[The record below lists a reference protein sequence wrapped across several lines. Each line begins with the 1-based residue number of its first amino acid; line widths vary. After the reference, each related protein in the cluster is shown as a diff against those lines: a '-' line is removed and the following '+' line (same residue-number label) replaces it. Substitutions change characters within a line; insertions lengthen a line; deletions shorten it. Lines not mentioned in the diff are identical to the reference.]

1 MTEVENLSLQAID
14 VKPIDIDWREAL
26 DLEGER
32 GQFWEA
38 FTYEVGETD
47 DDEREFTL
55 IANNG
60 TVVGVVID
68 DVAYKDWDAYED
80 DVLYGLHED
89 YDPDDEDTFPE
100 GAITEEFFDR
110 LMEVEPYMHGSEGPM
125 MNYWYPIN
133 DNAGEYGKDPLDLA
147 AKIGHLPLCV
157 VEVEDNLGLALTGG
171 GMDLSWQIC
180 AAFVALGMAPPVHFA
195 HLPAMAETWTED
207 RHERVYEAM
216 RRSLEVQIG
225 QHERALAE
233 LGNLKS
239 RMINRSN

>member
-1 MTEVENLSLQAID
+1 MAMQRIPVEDLHTEAITQATQHVEG
-14 VKPIDIDWREAL
+14 WH
-26 DLEGER
+26 
-32 GQFWEA
+32 
-38 FTYEVGETD
+38 ET
-47 DDEREFTL
+47 
-55 IANNG
+55 
-60 TVVGVVID
+60 
-68 DVAYKDWDAYED
+68 
-80 DVLYGLHED
+80 
-89 YDPDDEDTFPE
+89 DPDDGPIAWYEAVVCYGDIDEHDAECEDCDGTGEIDPDGTGEAEECPTCKGE
-100 GAITEEFFDR
+100 GSIHIEGGSGHDGHPSDAYGTCQNEHCEHYGDR
-110 LMEVEPYMHGSEGPM
+110 VDSAEGPM

-157 VEVEDNLGLALTGG
+157 VEVDDALGLALTGG

-180 AAFVALGMAPPVHFA
+180 AAFVAIGMAPPVHFA